1 MEFITGFDTTLIFFF
16 LFHLVTAGLSPLMLA
31 LSSMGNLGAIW
42 ILLGVVL
49 SCSKKYRRAGI
60 AVFIGLAFSLLVG
73 NGILKHLVMRARPCI
88 DYPWMPMLLHAPSAN
103 DFSFPSGHT
112 FGSFA
117 AAAACFQGVK
127 KTWGLAALGLAG
139 AIGFSRIYLFM
150 HYPSDVLAGAVLGIG
165 FGCLAWHLSSRIA
178 AVWAKEKFIPAAT
191 QKHELQ

>member
-1 MEFITGFDTTLIFFF
+1 MEFITGFDTTLIFW
-16 LFHLVTAGLSPLMLA
+16 LQNHLVTAGLSPLMLA

-178 AVWAKEKFIPAAT
+178 AVWAKEKFIPAAA
-191 QKHELQ
+191 QKLELK